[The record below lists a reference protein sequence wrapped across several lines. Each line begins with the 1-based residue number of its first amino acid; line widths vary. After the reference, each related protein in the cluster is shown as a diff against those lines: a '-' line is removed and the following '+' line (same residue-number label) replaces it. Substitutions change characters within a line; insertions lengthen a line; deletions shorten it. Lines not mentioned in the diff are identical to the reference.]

1 MIKIKSFL
9 LLDKKI
15 TTSSSWEETRGSK
28 KLRCSK
34 EGEEEAMAMKKKRNR
49 ERTGEKRRKIH
60 KRKGKENQTV
70 FCNGHCGQQK
80 LPLQLTGEPGM
91 GQQSLLMF
99 SSINIFIY
107 KNRFYFNFLGSI
119 CILL

>member
-1 MIKIKSFL
+1 M
-9 LLDKKI
+9 
-15 TTSSSWEETRGSK
+15 
-28 KLRCSK
+28 
-34 EGEEEAMAMKKKRNR
+34 
-49 ERTGEKRRKIH
+49 
-60 KRKGKENQTV
+60 

-80 LPLQLTGEPGM
+80 LPLQLTAEPGM